1 MRPLPFVGVL
11 LGLVGGL
18 ASGAAQERDERP
30 SVLSVETNLV
40 MLPITVVDRHDR
52 IVTGLTKEH
61 FAVYDNGARQSID
74 FFTSE
79 DLPSTVG
86 LLIDSSSSMR
96 GKRETVTA
104 AATGFAAMSHPLDE
118 LFTLNFNEAVWPGLP
133 PHVAF
138 AENAEQLRAAL
149 SAAPVQGMT
158 ALYDAVYRGLEH
170 LELSTRGRKALIVV
184 SDGGDN
190 ASSLT
195 IDTVL
200 EHARRTG
207 VAIYAVTLRDPD
219 NPDARP
225 GVLRKLASETGGTV
239 FKARDTAEVADS
251 FAQIGRQIRSGYTIG
266 FSPSDPSDEGFHAIR
281 VVVNDGHGRAL
292 VVRTRAGYY
301 AGQKGDAR

>member
-61 FAVYDNGARQSID
+61 FTVYDNGARQSID

-133 PHVAF
+133 PRVAF

-149 SAAPVQGMT
+149 SAAPAQGMT
-158 ALYDAVYRGLEH
+158 ALYDAVYRGLDH
-170 LELSTRGRKALIVV
+170 LELGTRGRKALIVV

-190 ASSLT
+190 ASSRT
-195 IDTVL
+195 IDAVL

-225 GVLRKLASETGGTV
+225 GVLKKLASETGGTV
-239 FKARDTAEVADS
+239 FKAKDTAEVADS
-251 FAQIGRQIRSGYTIG
+251 FAQIAREIRSGYTIG
-266 FSPSDPSDEGFHAIR
+266 FSPSNPSDEGFHAVR
-281 VVVNDGHGRAL
+281 VVVNDGHRRAL

>member
-1 MRPLPFVGVL
+1 MGVL
-11 LGLVGGL
+11 IGLAGGL
-18 ASGAAQERDERP
+18 ASGAAQHREERP
-30 SVLSVETNLV
+30 PILSVETNLV

-52 IVTGLTKEH
+52 LVTGLTQEH
-61 FAVYDNGARQSID
+61 FTVYDNGQRQSID

-96 GKRETVTA
+96 GMRETVTA
-104 AATGFAAMSHPLDE
+104 TATGFAAVSHPLDE

-133 PHVAF
+133 PPLVF
-138 AENAEQLRAAL
+138 AENAEQLQAAL
-149 SAAPVQGMT
+149 SAAPARGMT
-158 ALYDAVYRGLEH
+158 ALYDAVYHGLEH
-170 LELSTRGRKALIVV
+170 LKLGTRERKALIVV

-190 ASSLT
+190 ASSRT
-195 IDTVL
+195 FDAVL

-219 NPDARP
+219 NHDARP
-225 GVLRKLASETGGTV
+225 GVLRRLASETGGKV
-239 FKARDTAEVADS
+239 FTARNSAAVADS
-251 FAQIGRQIRSGYTIG
+251 FAQIAREIRSGYTIG
-266 FSPSDPSDEGFHAIR
+266 FSPLDPSEAGFHAVR
-281 VVVNDGHGRAL
+281 VVVNDGHRRAL